1 MAFAFTLTAT
11 IPATPRQVYDA
22 WLDSRAHG
30 AMTGAKA
37 KMSARLGARVSAWDG
52 YISGRNLRLE
62 PGRRIV
68 QSWRTTEFAAT
79 DPDSEIEV
87 RLVPAKTGTRLTLR
101 HRNVP
106 DGQTSYRDGGWRDFY
121 FIPMKE
127 YFAARRK
134 RR

>member
-11 IPATPRQVYDA
+11 LPATPQQVYEA

-30 AMTGAKA
+30 AMTGGKA
-37 KMSARLGARVSAWDG
+37 KMSARQGARFSAWDG

-68 QSWRTTEFAAT
+68 QSWRTTDFAES
-79 DPDSEIEV
+79 DPDSEIEL
-87 RLVPAKTGTRLTLR
+87 RLAPVKGGMRLTLR

-106 DGQTSYRDGGWRDFY
+106 DGRTSYRDGGWRDFY
-121 FIPMKE
+121 FTPMRQ
-127 YFAARRK
+127 YFAARK

>member
-11 IPATPRQVYDA
+11 LSATPQQVYEA

-30 AMTGAKA
+30 AMTGGKA
-37 KMSARLGARVSAWDG
+37 KMSARQGARFSAWDG

-68 QSWRTTEFAAT
+68 QSWRTTDFAES
-79 DPDSEIEV
+79 DPDSEIEL
-87 RLVPAKTGTRLTLR
+87 RLAPVKGGMRLTLR

-106 DGQTSYRDGGWRDFY
+106 DGHTSYRDGGWRDFY
-121 FIPMKE
+121 FTPMRQ
-127 YFAARRK
+127 YFAARK